1 MDYATVARTL
11 SVDGEDFLLIE
22 WGNEGIDVLDHPDD
36 ISPEL
41 GDAVLVDRNEV
52 IGVID
57 PIGADRGNSVGIVK
71 KVHNGRAVVEQG
83 SRLTAY
89 EVDEGVSVESANTV
103 EISGAGVIQEVIETT
118 AIEPESHHPA
128 STDIDEYIQDL
139 KFPAEDLDVGFEH
152 FGGMSD
158 HLGYVQNRVDLLLNQ
173 REEVKRIGRQPKE
186 PFFMESQVLGR
197 LTLRRLWLQSQ
208 MRISTGFA
216 GQK

>member
-128 STDIDEYIQDL
+128 STDIDEYIRY
-139 KFPAEDLDVGFEH
+139 FTNGVMG
-152 FGGMSD
+152 
-158 HLGYVQNRVDLLLNQ
+158 
-173 REEVKRIGRQPKE
+173 RINPV
-186 PFFMESQVLGR
+186 S
-197 LTLRRLWLQSQ
+197 
-208 MRISTGFA
+208 
-216 GQK
+216 